1 MRSIFLVAGICL
13 SCADPK
19 HNEIKGDNS
28 SSSIDQKVPLEYII
42 YVDEDIESFEDKVA
56 SIENHFLTKLADI
69 EERGF
74 YDEKNKMNLTGFVK
88 KLPEQDYSIPTNF
101 KRDVPNKPNPP
112 QKLPE
117 QDYSIPTNFKREP
130 ISINPRINDLDKKFR
145 ENQLLNSEEKSLWKQ
160 FKDLVTTIFN
170 GKASKNT
177 SKNTPKAK
185 ANNEKVEY
193 KFNNETII
201 IDVKKR
207 P

>member
-1 MRSIFLVAGICL
+1 M
-13 SCADPK
+13 
-19 HNEIKGDNS
+19 
-28 SSSIDQKVPLEYII
+28 
-42 YVDEDIESFEDKVA
+42 
-56 SIENHFLTKLADI
+56 
-69 EERGF
+69 
-74 YDEKNKMNLTGFVK
+74 
-88 KLPEQDYSIPTNF
+88 
-101 KRDVPNKPNPP
+101 
-112 QKLPE
+112 
-117 QDYSIPTNFKREP
+117 
-130 ISINPRINDLDKKFR
+130 DKKFR